1 MALIRIPL
9 PLSFIP
15 LPHGQTGARQ
25 ICLAKPRLLRQ
36 GSSLWAA
43 EAGRDWG
50 TVWSLQV
57 RTRSRNPG
65 KPQPS
70 SGADTEQPEAASPL
84 VPGGVAGRTSMGDR
98 RPPEHTH
105 GRDSLSTGRRAGPHM
120 PEFPSCPRSKEK
132 AEGSVLLPATP
143 SRRSGWRSRV
153 SAPGQPPHPCPA
165 PAGRRAPGTNPG
177 PQRCP
182 APHTRGSVCLQPL
195 GTQTQPPERVKLPW

>member
-15 LPHGQTGARQ
+15 LPHGQTGVRQ
-25 ICLAKPRLLRQ
+25 TCPAKPRLLRQ
-36 GSSLWAA
+36 GSSLRAG

-70 SGADTEQPEAASPL
+70 SGADMEQLEAATPWPRAAW
-84 VPGGVAGRTSMGDR
+84 PGEHLWETAGLR
-98 RPPEHTH
+98 RHTH
-105 GRDSLSTGRRAGPHM
+105 GRDSPSTGRRAGPHT

-153 SAPGQPPHPCPA
+153 AAPGQPPHPCPA

-182 APHTRGSVCLQPL
+182 APHTAALSACSLSALRHSHQNA
-195 GTQTQPPERVKLPW
+195 